1 MLIQNIYHMWKSTV
15 KEQSLWVTNKLTNKQ
30 TYKHSTLDISRY
42 MLLIYDKHENKAIY
56 NNNYVSKLPA
66 NRYKVE
72 WAGYCNLLWGKLNIL
87 LYLFNNCV
95 KPYSIR
101 YFSQVNTW
109 INLQQSSNRIV
120 VWLTDWL
127 MPFTTGFLMNT
138 FMHDSQYPV
147 DYNII
152 DAVPDPVHYTKLK
165 WKLLNT
171 CYVSR
176 KVLSSGWRPRK
187 WRIKQLKITIF
198 AFKFLF

>member
-1 MLIQNIYHMWKSTV
+1 MKT
-15 KEQSLWVTNKLTNKQ
+15 KQ
-30 TYKHSTLDISRY
+30 
-42 MLLIYDKHENKAIY
+42 Y
-56 NNNYVSKLPA
+56 NNNYASKLPA

-95 KPYSIR
+95 KPYSIL
-101 YFSQVNTW
+101 YFWQVNTW

-120 VWLTDWL
+120 LWLTDWL

-152 DAVPDPVHYTKLK
+152 DAVPDPVHYTKPK

-176 KVLSSGWRPRK
+176 KVLSSGWWPRK

-198 AFKFLF
+198 AFKFLTLRLVAVTDWLLLNSICSSAERIPQESRETVAVTVHQQPVQSD